1 MYFQPQRKRWTE
13 RINLSPDVSASRI
26 QNFLSHT
33 MFLLLSIPSR
43 IWGWREA
50 VGQAVWA
57 VRYLKPEST
66 LPPCVSFIGDHR
78 ENLQVMRSDRLT
90 AIALASL
97 LLEKCEDEK
106 REPKHSLCNLRNHC
120 IRHAYYVAFSHVAY
134 TQYISLYC
142 TWRHM
147 AQTFEFI

>member
-1 MYFQPQRKRWTE
+1 
-13 RINLSPDVSASRI
+13 
-26 QNFLSHT
+26 

-57 VRYLKPEST
+57 ARYLKPEST
-66 LPPCVSFIGDHR
+66 LPPCVSFIGDYG

-97 LLEKCEDEK
+97 LLEKCEDGK
-106 REPKHSLCNLRNHC
+106 REPKHSRAICVTIAFVMLIMLCSPMWP
-120 IRHAYYVAFSHVAY
+120 IVY
-134 TQYISLYC
+134 QPILYLDAH
-142 TWRHM
+142 RPNV
-147 AQTFEFI
+147 